1 MAEKDKITLRL
12 DKERKEALGRIIEE
26 RKKENPT
33 ANLSDLIRDAIDTFV
48 GLNDDPYLFMEQV
61 VRKARAVGITPD
73 ELKGAL
79 ATIYKTLDY
88 QAQKAQETEQKNYER
103 SNS

>member
-1 MAEKDKITLRL
+1 MGDKLTLRL
-12 DKERKEALGRIIEE
+12 DKERKEALGRIVEE
-26 RKKENPT
+26 RKKQNPN
-33 ANLSDLIRDAIDTFV
+33 ANLSDLVRDAIDTFV

-88 QAQKAQETEQKNYER
+88 QAQKAQETEQKDYQG
-103 SNS
+103 